1 MKSRQID
8 GNWLLRF
15 ELGDNLNEQIV
26 VWANSNNVKSGF
38 FHGLG
43 GAIQVTLGFYS
54 LAERQYHFIDIEEPL
69 EIVSLHG
76 NLSQKDGNLKI
87 HAHGTVADSSFKTK
101 GGHIKNMVTG
111 PTLEL
116 LVTPFSQI
124 LQRRPDD
131 EIGLDLLEI

>member
-15 ELGDNLNEQIV
+15 ELGDDFIEQITA
-26 VWANSNNVKSGF
+26 WASLNNVNSGF

-43 GAIQVTLGFYS
+43 GAIEVTLGFYS
-54 LAERQYHFIDIEEPL
+54 LAEKQYHFIDIEEPL

-76 NLSQKDGNLKI
+76 NLAQKDDALKI
-87 HAHGTVADSSFKTK
+87 HAHGVVADSAFKTK

-111 PTLEL
+111 PTLEV
-116 LVTPFSQI
+116 LVTPFSQT
-124 LQRRPDD
+124 LQRRPDE